1 MGAKKAELIF
11 LSMTFLISNGLFS
24 CSKPIQEI
32 DESVNEIKIVC
43 NESKMKYIGD
53 FIDEFKTQNP
63 QYKLIIDF
71 EPDEKIEYYINHDQI
86 DADIVLANE
95 LLTIN
100 GTDDK
105 FVDISRNE
113 YTNEFGKNALV
124 HLKTLAGKIY
134 ALPSPGILLTYCVN
148 ETLFDY
154 YNFTV
159 PTTINELIDFVRY
172 SKQFAIPYVSSFT
185 ENDAFLDVLMQA
197 TIPSFY
203 STPIGYKYFNDVY
216 YGEHS
221 VTTLSS
227 LNQFYE
233 SLYNFYELFREKYF
247 DPTKISDKGIDDFF
261 SGKAFMTSLA
271 STMEFQNK
279 YKEKKSDFK
288 YRFIPYLGTSA
299 DSNWVLTRPN
309 FYIGTLK
316 KNYEKKKEALDAFN
330 AYFSSYK
337 GQKTLV
343 NYSSDS
349 IITPLI
355 SYRTDLN
362 KKLSSNFEDVTN
374 AISEG
379 RLYFYDKFYSLASI
393 NVEDYKSYA
402 KDLIS
407 TNTLIERINKSVDD
421 LIARIDYSYVI
432 PELILPSDESSN
444 ERKKNLIKS
453 INGIFIKYLGVNAS
467 ILPFDF
473 LKYEIFNG
481 TFSKK
486 EMEIIFDKDVTVIVT
501 KLKGDKLKS
510 ICETIFFSK
519 DFSYDFSGVSCFNDD
534 NGYKFLFN
542 NKKEIDDD
550 KEYLLLV
557 PDGFLDDDIEVI
569 SKSEKFSCYDLLK
582 RILKENFPSKAEE
595 EI

>member
-1 MGAKKAELIF
+1 MGAKKPELIF
-11 LSMTFLISNGLFS
+11 LSMSFLISNGLFS

-299 DSNWVLTRPN
+299 DSNWALTRPN

-379 RLYFYDKFYSLASI
+379 RLYFFDKFYSLASI

-421 LIARIDYSYVI
+421 LIARIDYNYII

-467 ILPFDF
+467 VLPFDF
-473 LKYEIFNG
+473 LKYEIFDG

-486 EMEIIFDKDVTVIVT
+486 EMEIIFDKDVTVIVA
-501 KLKGDKLKS
+501 KLKGEKLKS

>member
-1 MGAKKAELIF
+1 
-11 LSMTFLISNGLFS
+11 
-24 CSKPIQEI
+24 
-32 DESVNEIKIVC
+32 
-43 NESKMKYIGD
+43 
-53 FIDEFKTQNP
+53 
-63 QYKLIIDF
+63 
-71 EPDEKIEYYINHDQI
+71 
-86 DADIVLANE
+86 
-95 LLTIN
+95 
-100 GTDDK
+100 
-105 FVDISRNE
+105 
-113 YTNEFGKNALV
+113 
-124 HLKTLAGKIY
+124 
-134 ALPSPGILLTYCVN
+134 
-148 ETLFDY
+148 
-154 YNFTV
+154 
-159 PTTINELIDFVRY
+159 
-172 SKQFAIPYVSSFT
+172 
-185 ENDAFLDVLMQA
+185 
-197 TIPSFY
+197 
-203 STPIGYKYFNDVY
+203 
-216 YGEHS
+216 
-221 VTTLSS
+221 
-227 LNQFYE
+227 
-233 SLYNFYELFREKYF
+233 
-247 DPTKISDKGIDDFF
+247 
-261 SGKAFMTSLA
+261 MTSLA
-271 STMEFQNK
+271 STMEFQKK

-379 RLYFYDKFYSLASI
+379 RLYFFDKFYSLASI

-421 LIARIDYSYVI
+421 LIARIDYNYII

-467 ILPFDF
+467 VLPFDF
-473 LKYEIFNG
+473 LKYEIFDG

-486 EMEIIFDKDVTVIVT
+486 EMEIIFDKEVTVIVS
-501 KLKGDKLKS
+501 KLKGEKLKS

-519 DFSYDFSGVSCFNDD
+519 DFSYDFSGISCFNDD
-534 NGYKFLFN
+534 DDAYKFLFN

-557 PDGFLDDDIEVI
+557 PDGFLDDDIEII

-595 EI
+595 EIWKK